1 LIYILQYVQERNP
14 FCEEEKEIMLKK
26 LQSYRIE
33 KRLKVSSLIT
43 LLLTGIASIIA
54 VITMGIMISRYNYT
68 LTYYAFPQGDIALA
82 MNEYAEVRSATRAI
96 IGYDEEEDIQ
106 KVLEQ
111 HDEAMEEVGRLME
124 QISSSIVSAEGEA
137 TFNKMKAALEAYYE
151 KDAEIVEIGKSTDP
165 AQSAR
170 AQQMAI
176 DELAPLYEATDE
188 AFAELMDINV
198 RKGDTEQK
206 RLLVIA
212 YILVA
217 LIVIIII
224 TAVIISTRVSTM
236 TAKGIVEPMHQ
247 LIERLNGFAQ
257 GDISSPFPE
266 NKNDD
271 EIADMV
277 KAVGSTT
284 VKIRTIITDM
294 DELLAKMADGNF
306 DIHSSYAN
314 EYVGEFNGLL
324 EATKKLNYQ
333 MSETLTDIKNSS
345 DMVSAGSTNLAEA
358 AQALAEGATDQ
369 AASIEE
375 LQAMVSEISSSL
387 EKTAGDANSAYEK
400 ATQCAQETE
409 KSHDEMEV
417 MMDAMNKISETSK
430 NIGNIIVEI
439 EDIASQ
445 TNLLSLNAA
454 IEAAR
459 AGEAGKG
466 FAVVADQIRNL
477 ADQSAQSAVST
488 KKLIEESISKV
499 EIGNQVAVKTSE
511 SLMNVVRLI
520 QTIADSS
527 KEISEMV
534 KNEAESVEQ
543 ADQGIIRISEVVQSN
558 SATAQ
563 ETSATS
569 EELSAQAISMDEI
582 VGRFVLRKN

>member
-1 LIYILQYVQERNP
+1 
-14 FCEEEKEIMLKK
+14 MLKK
-26 LQSYRIE
+26 LQSLRIQ
-33 KRLKVSSLIT
+33 KRLSATSFIALM
-43 LLLTGIASIIA
+43 LTGIATVIA
-54 VITMGIMISRYNYT
+54 VIIMGVMISRYNYT

-106 KVLEQ
+106 LVLAQ
-111 HDEAMEEVGRLME
+111 HDEALEEVERYMDV
-124 QISSSIVSAEGEA
+124 ISESIVTSEGR
-137 TFNKMKAALEAYYE
+137 TVFNKMRAALDAYIA
-151 KDAEIVEIGKSTDP
+151 KDAEVVELGKSTD
-165 AQSAR
+165 AAKSAR

-176 DELAPLYEATDE
+176 DELTPLYIAADE

-198 RKGDTEQK
+198 KKGDAEQS
-206 RLLVIA
+206 RLLMLAYIFIGLIVVVIVIA
-212 YILVA
+212 FILSNWLNGA
-217 LIVIIII
+217 
-224 TAVIISTRVSTM
+224 
-236 TAKGIVEPMHQ
+236 TAKGITGPLDQ
-247 LIERLNGFAQ
+247 LIERLNKFAQ
-257 GDISSPFPE
+257 GDISSPFPD

-271 EIADMV
+271 EISDMI
-277 KAVGSTT
+277 KAVSSTT
-284 VKIRTIITDM
+284 TKIRTIVDDM
-294 DELLAKMADGNF
+294 DLMLGEMANGNF
-306 DIHSSYAN
+306 DIHSSCEG

-324 EATKKLNYQ
+324 EATRKMNHQ
-333 MSETLTDIKNSS
+333 MSATLQDIKSS
-345 DMVSAGSTNLAEA
+345 AEMVSAGATNLAEA
-358 AQALAEGATDQ
+358 SQALAEGATDQ

-387 EKTAGDANSAYEK
+387 EKTSNDAGNAYEK
-400 ATQCAQETE
+400 ATQCAQETQ

-417 MMDAMNKISETSK
+417 MLDAMNKISETSK
-430 NIGNIIVEI
+430 DIGNIIVEI

-499 EIGNQVAVKTSE
+499 EVGNQVAIKTSE
-511 SLMNVVRLI
+511 SLMNVVNLI
-520 QTIADSS
+520 QSIASSS

-569 EELSAQAISMDEI
+569 EELSAQSITMDEV
-582 VGRFVLRKN
+582 VGRFKLRKQS